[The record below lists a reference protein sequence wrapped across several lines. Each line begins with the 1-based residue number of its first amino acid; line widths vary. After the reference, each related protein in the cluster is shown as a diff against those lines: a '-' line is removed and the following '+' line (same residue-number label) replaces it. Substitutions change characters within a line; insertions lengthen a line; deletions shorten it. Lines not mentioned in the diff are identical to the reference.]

1 MTKTRYKYPLN
12 LQLFA
17 EGEGAPA
24 EGENKDGAGEGGENA
39 PKPQTGTMIPKA
51 RFDEVNNRYKDVQK
65 QLDELLAAKRAAEEE
80 EQRKRGE
87 FEQLYTTASEQANAY
102 KTQAEQI
109 EARAKAL
116 EGVITGL
123 LETKLQAIPEN
134 MRELVPDNLTA
145 EAKLA
150 WIDKAQA
157 AGLFGKHEPKPIGGG
172 SNPSTHTQINVNEM
186 SPFQLLQAGYGSK

>member
-1 MTKTRYKYPLN
+1 MKKHTYRFPLN

-17 EGEGAPA
+17 EDPNGEQGGDPN
-24 EGENKDGAGEGGENA
+24 EQTEPNGGEPT
-39 PKPQTGTMIPKA
+39 PKPGTMIPKA
-51 RFDEVNNRYKDVQK
+51 RFDEINGRYKDVQK

-87 FEQLYTTASEQANAY
+87 FEQLYTTASEQAATF

-109 EARAKAL
+109 EARAQAL

-123 LETKLQAIPEN
+123 LETRIAAVPEA
-134 MRELVPDNLTA
+134 MRELIPDNLTA

-157 AGLFGKHEPKPIGGG
+157 KGLFGATEQKPIGGA
-172 SNPSTHTQINVNEM
+172 SNPPTHTQIDVSEM

>member
-1 MTKTRYKYPLN
+1 MTNTRYKFPLN

-17 EGEGAPA
+17 EDPNEGANPNGEGA
-24 EGENKDGAGEGGENA
+24 EGGNEGGEQ
-39 PKPQTGTMIPKA
+39 KPQTGTMIPKA

-87 FEQLYTTASEQANAY
+87 FEQLYTTASEQAAQF

-109 EARAKAL
+109 EARARAL

-123 LETKLQAIPEN
+123 LETKLSAIPEN
-134 MRELVPDNLTA
+134 MRELVPDNLAA

-157 AGLFGKHEPKPIGGG
+157 AGLFGKHEPKPVGGA
-172 SNPSTHTQINVNEM
+172 SNPSTHTQISVNEM

>member
-1 MTKTRYKYPLN
+1 MTDTRFKFPLN

-24 EGENKDGAGEGGENA
+24 EGEGKDGAGEGGEQ
-39 PKPQTGTMIPKA
+39 KPQTGTMIPKA

-87 FEQLYTTASEQANAY
+87 FEQLYTTASEQAAQF

-123 LETKLQAIPEN
+123 LETKLSTVPEN

-157 AGLFGKHEPKPIGGG
+157 AGLFGKHEPKPVGGA
-172 SNPSTHTQINVNEM
+172 SNPSAHTQINVNEM